1 MSLHTE
7 IERLGVY
14 QVYTGTGTGSGFLID
29 DRHLLTNS
37 HVVSPFREVAIELRD
52 RGRVIG
58 RVRRLHP
65 QRDLA
70 IVELEQPLD
79 GEVLALA
86 EDATLSTQQPVHILG
101 YPVGLPLSLT
111 EGVVSHPRQLL
122 DDEYFVQTDA
132 AINPGNSGGPI
143 LDDAR
148 RVVAVTT
155 CKLNQA
161 ESVGFGIPIADARAF
176 IEAFRAQS
184 DDFGVQCVSCEEL
197 ITRRQRYCPSCGT
210 DLDARHDFLD
220 YFDAPEP
227 DPVVGFIESALRAAD
242 VDPVLARHGDH
253 AWSFHQGSAP
263 IRVWRCCSEHVNF
276 SANLALT
283 GNKKLQDLFRH
294 LLAGG
299 HAPFAFDLCGSTVR
313 MLLVLHIADVYA
325 SHTHGEL
332 SNRVQR
338 FLRAADEAD
347 DRLIRDYGCQPT
359 PDTREDRLQPA

>member
-1 MSLHTE
+1 MSLHSE

-14 QVYTGTGTGSGFLID
+14 QVYTGTGTGTGFLID
-29 DRHLLTNS
+29 TRHLLTNS

-52 RGRVIG
+52 RGRVVG

-70 IVELEQPLD
+70 IVELDQALD

-86 EDATLSTQQPVHILG
+86 EDATLSTQQAVHILG

-148 RVVAVTT
+148 RIVAVTT

-161 ESVGFGIPIADARAF
+161 ENVGFGIPVADARAF
-176 IEAFRAQS
+176 IEAFRAQ
-184 DDFGVQCVSCEEL
+184 DEAFGVQCVSCDEL
-197 ITRRQRYCPSCGT
+197 ITRHQRYCPSCGT

-220 YFDAPEP
+220 YFETPEP
-227 DPVVGFIESALRAAD
+227 DPLVAFVESALKGAD

-253 AWSFHQGSAP
+253 SWSFHQGSAP
-263 IRVWRCCSEHVNF
+263 IRIWRCCSEHVNF
-276 SANLALT
+276 SANLALA
-283 GNKKLQDLFRH
+283 GNRGLQPLFRE
-294 LLAGG
+294 LLSDA
-299 HAPFAFDLCGSTVR
+299 HAPFAFDLFSSTVR
-313 MLLVLHIADVYA
+313 MNLVLHIADIYAEQTHAELAKRVADFVY
-325 SHTHGEL
+325 T
-332 SNRVQR
+332 
-338 FLRAADEAD
+338 ADAMD
-347 DRLIRDYGCQPT
+347 DRLIREFGCQPT
-359 PDTREDRLQPA
+359 PDTRIDRLQAA

>member
-1 MSLHTE
+1 MSLHSE

-14 QVYTGTGTGSGFLID
+14 QVYTGTGTGTGFLID
-29 DRHLLTNS
+29 PRHLLTNS
-37 HVVSPFREVAIELRD
+37 HVVSPFREVAVELRD
-52 RGRVIG
+52 RGRVVG

-70 IVELEQPLD
+70 IVELAEALD
-79 GEVLALA
+79 GEVLPLA
-86 EDATLSTQQPVHILG
+86 EDAALSTQQAVHILG

-148 RVVAVTT
+148 RIVAVTT

-161 ESVGFGIPIADARAF
+161 ENVGFGIPVSDARAF
-176 IEAFRAQS
+176 IEAFRAQ
-184 DDFGVQCVSCEEL
+184 DEAFGVQCVSCDEL

-220 YFDAPEP
+220 YFETPEP
-227 DPVVGFIESALRAAD
+227 DPLVAFIESALRRAE

-253 AWSFHQGSAP
+253 SWSFHQGSAP
-263 IRVWRCCSEHVNF
+263 IRIWRCCSEHVNL
-276 SANLALT
+276 SANLAQT
-283 GNKKLQDLFRH
+283 GSRGLQPLFRH
-294 LLAGG
+294 LLSDA
-299 HAPFAFDLCGSTVR
+299 HAPFAFDLYGSTVR
-313 MLLVLHIADVYA
+313 MSLVLHIADIYA
-325 SHTHGEL
+325 ETTHAEL
-332 SNRVQR
+332 SKRVAD
-338 FLRAADEAD
+338 FVHAADAMD
-347 DRLIRDYGCQPT
+347 DRLIAEFGCQPT
-359 PDTREDRLQPA
+359 PDTRVDRLQRV